1 MHVKIIKDC
10 ITIHPPRTIGFESE
24 VPAAL
29 FLIPYSFPVY
39 TVHTHWKR
47 MRIDKNNRTFK
58 ITPPPLSG
66 SATPREGGGVNFFFG
81 PATKKKIRFL
91 WLPKVN
97 FTSLSYC

>member
-1 MHVKIIKDC
+1 MHEKIIKDC

-47 MRIDKNNRTFK
+47 MR
-58 ITPPPLSG
+58 
-66 SATPREGGGVNFFFG
+66 
-81 PATKKKIRFL
+81 
-91 WLPKVN
+91 
-97 FTSLSYC
+97 SYEKDVIYIHIYYCL